1 MERLGS
7 RLATAGDY
15 LALYATVLVLVAI
28 GGLKFTAYEAA
39 AIRPLVETSP
49 LLSWAYALFDPQTFS
64 TLLGVVELAT
74 ALLLALAPAL
84 PLAGLCGGALA
95 AGTFA
100 LTATFLITGPAWE
113 PSLGGF
119 PALSPAGGFL
129 IKDLALLGIALA
141 AAGRSLIRSAA
152 STNPRPAR
160 HRQLSAGRN
169 PKTRRSVFRVTAKQ
183 RGSENGDGDA
193 QSINFR

>member
-1 MERLGS
+1 VGIVRGGHGVEFVCAIHFGACHRG
-7 RLATAGDY
+7 AEH
-15 LALYATVLVLVAI
+15 LYFYGAPAVAI

-129 IKDLALLGIALA
+129 IKDLARI
-141 AAGRSLIRSAA
+141 S
-152 STNPRPAR
+152 PR
-160 HRQLSAGRN
+160 
-169 PKTRRSVFRVTAKQ
+169 
-183 RGSENGDGDA
+183 E
-193 QSINFR
+193 